1 MLLLMAVFL
10 HLFPPLHIIICCA
23 EARHFLEDA
32 FCRRKCSHFTQLYV
46 GRLTNRF
53 IFWLSHSH
61 THTLSQTAL
70 TWCSLSFSWF
80 ISLLLFFLQ
89 LSEATNKTHHE
100 IWVALCAPMD
110 ALFLFS
116 MFGRHHRRRR
126 RQRLHLPFSCRVQI
140 FLLTT
145 HTQLIIY
152 SQTLKKPAILYN
164 TSINLHITLDNLCR
178 FYHCN

>member
-61 THTLSQTAL
+61 THTHSVKRLSLGAAYL
-70 TWCSLSFSWF
+70 SLDSFRFFFSSFSCQRQQIKLTMKYESHYVHRWMHCSCFQCSVVIIAAVVVSVF
-80 ISLLLFFLQ
+80 IFHFHAEYRSFFWPL
-89 LSEATNKTHHE
+89 TH
-100 IWVALCAPMD
+100 
-110 ALFLFS
+110 
-116 MFGRHHRRRR
+116 
-126 RQRLHLPFSCRVQI
+126 
-140 FLLTT
+140 
-145 HTQLIIY
+145 
-152 SQTLKKPAILYN
+152 
-164 TSINLHITLDNLCR
+164 NL
-178 FYHCN
+178 